1 VTSSRDTS
9 RRRLGALASKIV
21 ALAGTPDDDSGIDS
35 QLAAIAQ
42 LAADTL
48 GPVSYASVTAV
59 RDSSTTT
66 VAASSD
72 LAVAVDQAQYA
83 EDSGPCLQALAED
96 TPVRVDDIAATMR
109 WPGFRAAAAELGLH
123 ASLSVPLFAGSGA
136 TVAVLNLYG
145 HDPVTM
151 IALSAQ
157 VWAVYQADP
166 APAPMAGMPLGDAGG
181 EDLIAGLTEAFETR
195 ALIERAKGVVMAQR
209 GCSVEDAYLHLRV
222 RAVEA
227 GTGLADIAARLLPF
241 DVPGRRSEP
250 DA

>member
-9 RRRLGALASKIV
+9 PRRLGALASRIV
-21 ALAGTPDDDSGIDS
+21 ALAGTPDDDSGIDF

-48 GPVSYASVTAV
+48 PPVSYASVTAV
-59 RDSSTTT
+59 RDSSNTT

-72 LAVAVDQAQYA
+72 LAVAVDHAQYA

-96 TPVRVDDIAATMR
+96 TPVRVDDIAATMT

-136 TVAVLNLYG
+136 TTAVLNLYG

-151 IALSAQ
+151 IALSAR

-166 APAPMAGMPLGDAGG
+166 APAPVPGMPPADAGG
-181 EDLIAGLTEAFETR
+181 DDLIAGLTEAFRIR
-195 ALIERAKGVVMAQR
+195 ALIERAKGVVIARR
-209 GCSVEDAYLHLRV
+209 GCSVEDAYLDLRF
-222 RAVEA
+222 RAAEA
-227 GTGLADIAARLLPF
+227 GTGLADVATALLRSE
-241 DVPGRRSEP
+241 VPRPRSEP